1 MTFNLQIMKKLTII
15 IFLNFLIFIL
25 GCSNQKKRWEEA
37 KINNT
42 ITSYE
47 EFIKNYPDS
56 PNANLAKQ
64 TIEEL
69 YWQDALKSHRLI
81 KLNDFQKKYPKSSH
95 ANELQTN
102 IDVLETDSIIG
113 EVNTVKLKEW
123 IEIHKQSSLKTKID
137 SLLRRVEIPFEYS
150 MDIHIQQTSTIH
162 PMGKINS
169 LKLQGLKIE
178 IIEPTL
184 QDGFLRTKDFG
195 NIEVVWKQTK
205 YLDEQ
210 QINLYATQLQINKI
224 KYSLLKH

>member
-81 KLNDFQKKYPKSSH
+81 KLNDFQKKYP
-95 ANELQTN
+95 
-102 IDVLETDSIIG
+102 
-113 EVNTVKLKEW
+113 
-123 IEIHKQSSLKTKID
+123 
-137 SLLRRVEIPFEYS
+137 
-150 MDIHIQQTSTIH
+150 
-162 PMGKINS
+162 
-169 LKLQGLKIE
+169 
-178 IIEPTL
+178 
-184 QDGFLRTKDFG
+184 
-195 NIEVVWKQTK
+195 
-205 YLDEQ
+205 
-210 QINLYATQLQINKI
+210 
-224 KYSLLKH
+224 